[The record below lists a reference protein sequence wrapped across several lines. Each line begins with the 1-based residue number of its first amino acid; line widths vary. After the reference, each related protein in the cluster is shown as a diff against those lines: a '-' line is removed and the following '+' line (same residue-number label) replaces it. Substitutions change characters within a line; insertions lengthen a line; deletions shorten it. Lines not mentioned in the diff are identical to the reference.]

1 MEALGI
7 NLGFLIGQI
16 VNFSVFAVVVYLF
29 AWKPLL
35 QLLDNRSEE
44 IAKQL
49 EDARV
54 AAEAREKAEEEAEKI
69 RQDARHEAQQV
80 VSEARSSAE
89 ERANPIVEA
98 ARKEADQIVE
108 DAQKAA
114 EDMRE
119 NALSGVRDQVVS
131 LSIAAANK
139 IIGES
144 LDKKEQQKI
153 VNDFFTT
160 SQAEIGQLTGS
171 LVVTTALPLT
181 DSEKQKVEGD
191 LKGSVVQWKVDP
203 SILGGIV
210 VRSGDRVVDGS
221 VRSSLGSLAASLN

>member
-7 NLGFLIGQI
+7 NAGFLIGQI
-16 VNFSVFAVVVYLF
+16 INFGVFAIVVYLF

-69 RQDARHEAQQV
+69 RQEARQEAQQIIA
-80 VSEARSSAE
+80 EARQSAE
-89 ERANPIVEA
+89 ERARPIVEA
-98 ARKEADQIVE
+98 AQNEAEQVRQ

-114 EDMRE
+114 DDMRE

-144 LDKKEQQKI
+144 LDKNKQQKI

-160 SQAEIGQLTGS
+160 SQTEIGKLSGD
-171 LVVTTALPLT
+171 LVVTTALPLN
-181 DSEKQKVEGD
+181 DSEKQKLAGD
-191 LKGSVVQWKVDP
+191 LNGNVVQWRVDP
-203 SILGGIV
+203 NILGGVV